1 MSVKASVSITDRQD
15 VFARKLVSDGR
26 YSSLSAVVQR
36 GLELVRSETEREEA
50 ELAALRAFFEERAQ
64 GPFLSGEEGRRQTE
78 RMIDRKRRAIG
89 L

>member
-1 MSVKASVSITDRQD
+1 MSVKASVSITDRQS
-15 VFARKLVSDGR
+15 VFARRLVSDGH

-50 ELAALRAFFEERAQ
+50 ELAALRAFFEDRAQ

-78 RMIDRKRRAIG
+78 RMIDRKRRV
-89 L
+89 LRL